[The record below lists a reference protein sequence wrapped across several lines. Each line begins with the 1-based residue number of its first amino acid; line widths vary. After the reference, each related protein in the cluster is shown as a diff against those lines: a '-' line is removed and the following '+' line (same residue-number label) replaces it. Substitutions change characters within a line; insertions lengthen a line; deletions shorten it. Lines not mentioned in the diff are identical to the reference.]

1 MIVKGSGFWLGC
13 LCVFLIFPFFASA
26 RDGILSDTLKRGTG
40 VKFRVVLDPGHGG
53 RDSATRAGAIS
64 EKHLVLSIARVVK
77 ARLEQEGFE
86 VVMTREQDEF
96 VSLSQRALVKGDVF
110 ISLHANTVA
119 DTVGEGIRSMI
130 KGMEIYTT
138 KRIEGNEN
146 YTEKSM
152 QLAMAF
158 QQQLSKLRGINLRG
172 IKEKSL
178 AVLNLNQ
185 SPAILIELGFI
196 SNKEDLAFLI
206 NHLNYPHIAS
216 AFVKAIKIYRSSRRR

>member
-1 MIVKGSGFWLGC
+1 MVKKTGFVVGC
-13 LCVFLIFPFFASA
+13 LLAFLVFPFFVSA
-26 RDGILSDTLKRGTG
+26 RDEIFADTLKRTTAM
-40 VKFRVVLDPGHGG
+40 KFRVVLDPGHGG

-64 EKHLVLSIARVVK
+64 EKHLVLSIAKAVK
-77 ARLEQEGFE
+77 TRLEQEGFD
-86 VVMTREQDEF
+86 VVMTRERDEF

-138 KRIEGNEN
+138 NHMERSEEYSGKSKR
-146 YTEKSM
+146 
-152 QLAMAF
+152 LALAF
-158 QQQLSKLRGINLRG
+158 QQQLAELRGINLRG

-178 AVLNLNQ
+178 AVLNQNQ

-206 NHLNYPHIAS
+206 NHLNYPNIAS
-216 AFVKAIKIYRSSRRR
+216 AFVKAIKIYRSNLSR